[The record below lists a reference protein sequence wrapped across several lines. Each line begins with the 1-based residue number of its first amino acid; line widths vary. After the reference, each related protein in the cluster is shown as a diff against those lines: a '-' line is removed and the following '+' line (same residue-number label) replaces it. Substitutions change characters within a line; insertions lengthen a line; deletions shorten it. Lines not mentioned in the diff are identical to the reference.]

1 MDAITAQPV
10 TLILIII
17 CSFLIGYLVARGYS
31 NLKMKKTASNAKAI
45 IANAE
50 QEAEKRKKNT
60 LVETKEEIHR
70 LKIQSEKEIKEKKQ
84 EYLVLEEKHLKREEI
99 ISKREENLHNRENT
113 IEKRELDLKQ
123 TQQRI
128 IETENKVE
136 KKLLEQE
143 EVLLNIS
150 KLSREEAQE
159 RVMNVVKE
167 NMTEE
172 IVAYMK
178 EEEQEAKRKADK
190 TAQML
195 LANSMQRYAS
205 DVTNEVTV
213 TTVAIPNEDVKGR
226 IIGRE
231 GRNIRTFEALT
242 GVDLIIDDTPDVV
255 VLSGYDPI
263 RRDTAR
269 IVLEKLIKEGRINPT
284 RIEEVVKSVQKEMES
299 TIMNMGEETV
309 FELGIGKLHPEIT
322 RLLGC
327 LHFRTSYGQ
336 SVLQHSKEVA
346 FLSGLLA
353 AEIGEDQ
360 VLAKRAGLLHD
371 IGKAI
376 DHEAEGSH
384 VELGIEV
391 ARRYNEHPVVLNAIG
406 SHHGNVEADNV
417 ISVLV
422 GAADALSAARP
433 GARSD
438 SLENYIKRLSQL
450 EELTNSFEG
459 VDSAYAL
466 QAGREVRV
474 VVNPEKIS
482 DDKTYL
488 LAKDI
493 KTSIENNLQY
503 PGTIKV
509 VVIRETRANEE
520 AK

>member
-1 MDAITAQPV
+1 MDAIIEQPI

-17 CSFLIGYLVARGYS
+17 VSVLLGFLVSKSLI
-31 NLKMKKTASNAKAI
+31 NFKMRRAEISAHKI
-45 IANAE
+45 IENAE
-50 QEAEKRKKNT
+50 LEAEKRKKNT

-70 LKIQSEKEIKEKKQ
+70 LKIQSEKEIKEKKN

-99 ISKREENLHNRENT
+99 ISKREENLHNRENM
-113 IEKRELDLKQ
+113 IEKREEEIKSN
-123 TQQRI
+123 QRKI
-128 IETENKVE
+128 IETEQKVE
-136 KKLLEQE
+136 KKLQEQE
-143 EVLLNIS
+143 ELLLNIA
-150 KLSREEAQE
+150 KLSKDEARTQ
-159 RVMNVVKE
+159 VMDTVKSG
-167 NMTEE
+167 MTSE

-178 EEEQEAKRKADK
+178 DEEEKAKRKADK
-190 TAQML
+190 TAQVL
-195 LANSMQRYAS
+195 LANSIQRYAS

-213 TTVAIPNEDVKGR
+213 TTVGIPNEDVKGR

-263 RRDTAR
+263 RRETAR

-309 FELGIGKLHPEIT
+309 FELGIGKLHPELT

-384 VELGIEV
+384 VELGMDLG
-391 ARRYNEHPVVLNAIG
+391 RRYKEHAVVLNAIG
-406 SHHGNVEADNV
+406 SHHGNIEADNV

-422 GAADALSAARP
+422 AAADALSAARP

-438 SLENYIKRLSQL
+438 SLENYIKRLEQL
-450 EELTNSFEG
+450 EALTSNFEG
-459 VDSAYAL
+459 VESAYAL

-474 VVNPEKIS
+474 VVNPSEIS

-493 KTSIENNLQY
+493 KSSIEDNLQY

>member
-1 MDAITAQPV
+1 MNSIIEQPITLV
-10 TLILIII
+10 LIII
-17 CSFLIGYLVARGYS
+17 ISVLVGFLVSKGIM
-31 NLKMKKTASNAKAI
+31 NMKMKRAKVNAQTI
-45 IANAE
+45 IENAE
-50 QEAEKRKKNT
+50 LEAEKRKKNT
-60 LVETKEEIHR
+60 LVEAKEEIHR
-70 LKIQSEKEIKEKKQ
+70 LKVQSEKEIKEKKQ

-99 ISKREENLHNRENT
+99 ISKREENLHKRENM
-113 IEKRELDLKQ
+113 IEKREEEVKN

-143 EVLLNIS
+143 EVLLNIA
-150 KLSREEAQE
+150 KLSTEEA
-159 RVMNVVKE
+159 RDIVMNEVKE
-167 NMTEE
+167 SMTSE
-172 IVAYMK
+172 IVTYMK

-190 TAQML
+190 TAQVL
-195 LANSMQRYAS
+195 LANSIQRYAS
-205 DVTNEVTV
+205 DVTNEATI

-263 RRDTAR
+263 RRETGR

-284 RIEEVVKSVQKEMES
+284 RIEELVKSVQKEMES

-309 FELGIGKLHPEIT
+309 FELGIGKVHSEIT

-336 SVLQHSKEVA
+336 SVLQHAKEVA

-353 AEIGEDQ
+353 AEIGADQ

-371 IGKAI
+371 IGKAV

-384 VELGIEV
+384 VELGMDL
-391 ARRYNEHPVVLNAIG
+391 ARRYKEHPVVLNAIG
-406 SHHGNVEADNV
+406 SHHGNIEADNV

-422 GAADALSAARP
+422 AAADALSAARP

-438 SLENYIKRLSQL
+438 SLENYIKRLEQL
-450 EELTNSFEG
+450 EELTNSFDG
-459 VDSAYAL
+459 VESAYAL

-474 VVNPEKIS
+474 VVNPNKIN
-482 DDKTYL
+482 DNKTYL

-493 KTSIENNLQY
+493 KKSIEDNLQY

>member
-1 MDAITAQPV
+1 METVINQPV
-10 TLILIII
+10 TLILVIL
-17 CSFLIGYLVARGYS
+17 CSLLIGFLVSKSFENR
-31 NLKMKKTASNAKAI
+31 KIRKTGISAQSI
-45 IANAE
+45 LENAE
-50 QEAEKRKKNT
+50 HEADKRKRNA
-60 LVETKEEIHR
+60 LVEAKEDIHR
-70 LKIQSEKEIKEKKQ
+70 LKMQSDKEIKEKKQ

-99 ISKREENLHNRENT
+99 ISKREENLHKRESV
-113 IEKRELDLKQ
+113 IEKREDEIKDNQ
-123 TQQRI
+123 HKI
-128 IETENKVE
+128 IELEKKVE
-136 KKLLEQE
+136 KKLDEQE
-143 EVLLNIS
+143 ELLHSIA
-150 KLSREEAQE
+150 KLSKNEAKKKVMEEVE
-159 RVMNVVKE
+159 E
-167 NMTEE
+167 NMTKE
-172 IVAYMK
+172 IVKYMK
-178 EEEQEAKRKADK
+178 EEEEKAKRKVDK
-190 TAQML
+190 KAQML
-195 LANSMQRYAS
+195 LANSIQRYAS

-213 TTVAIPNEDVKGR
+213 TTVGIPNEDVKGR

-242 GVDLIIDDTPDVV
+242 GVDLIIDDTPDAV

-263 RRDTAR
+263 RRETAK

-284 RIEEVVKSVQKEMES
+284 RIEEVVKQVQKEMDS
-299 TIMNMGEETV
+299 FIMNMGEEAA
-309 FELGIGKLHPEIT
+309 FELGIGNINSEIT

-384 VELGIEV
+384 VELGIEF
-391 ARRYNEHPVVLNAIG
+391 ARRYKEDATVLNAIA
-406 SHHGNVEADNV
+406 SHHGNVEPNCV

-422 GAADALSAARP
+422 AAADALSAARP

-438 SLENYIKRLSQL
+438 SLENYIKRLEQL
-450 EELTNSFEG
+450 EKLTESFDG

-474 VVNPEKIS
+474 VVNPKEIN
-482 DDKTYL
+482 DDRTYL
-488 LAKDI
+488 LAKNI
-493 KTSIENNLQY
+493 KTSIEDNLQY

-509 VVIRETRANEE
+509 VVVRETRACEE